1 MGIKMKN
8 KYPECEKM
16 VAVKDKSQAIGEFLD
31 WLKEEKKFAIS
42 AFHDGGDYSFG
53 EWRPIR
59 TSTEQL
65 LAEFFNID
73 LDKVEEEKRQMLKE
87 LRKDK

>member
-1 MGIKMKN
+1 MKN

-16 VAVKDKSQAIGEFLD
+16 VAIKDKSQAIGEFLE
-31 WLKEEKKFAIS
+31 WLQNIKEMTICQLIDGEDEMEYSPTYLNTEK
-42 AFHDGGDYSFG
+42 
-53 EWRPIR
+53 
-59 TSTEQL
+59 L